1 MERVVLCAIL
11 NNKAYLANNNTNFLQ
26 TLCIICIVLFTWI
39 NELNDDNDEGPPLVT
54 CLVLMYKRLD
64 LCVNDRVLLSVT
76 VAYIDL
82 QNDSTQLS
90 C

>member
-39 NELNDDNDEGPPLVT
+39 NELNDMMMKVH
-54 CLVLMYKRLD
+54 R
-64 LCVNDRVLLSVT
+64 
-76 VAYIDL
+76 
-82 QNDSTQLS
+82 
-90 C
+90 